1 MFGQIKYKYQDI
13 EITQKEIQIQKEIYK
28 TDIMRSN
35 FSVGLEKLSKALRKF
50 TTLIAYLQ

>member
-28 TDIMRSN
+28 QISIYKTDIMRSN
-35 FSVGLEKLSKALRKF
+35 FSVGMQIAQVWCKF
-50 TTLIAYLQ
+50 GTD

>member
-1 MFGQIKYKYQDI
+1 MFGQRKYKYQDI

-35 FSVGLEKLSKALRKF
+35 FSVGMQIAQVWCKF
-50 TTLIAYLQ
+50 GTD

>member
-28 TDIMRSN
+28 QITDIMRSN
-35 FSVGLEKLSKALRKF
+35 FSVGMQIAQVWCKF
-50 TTLIAYLQ
+50 GTD